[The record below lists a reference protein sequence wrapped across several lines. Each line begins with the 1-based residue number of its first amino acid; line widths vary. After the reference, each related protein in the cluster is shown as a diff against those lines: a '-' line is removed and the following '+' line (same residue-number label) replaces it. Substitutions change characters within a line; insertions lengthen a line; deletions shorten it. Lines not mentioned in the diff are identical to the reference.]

1 MQSII
6 LTFIFTS
13 VIIFLIIFVKIKYL
27 EFQLYNTDM
36 DKLEQKY
43 LAIIDKNKSAISI
56 GCAYLDLTT
65 LYIKQGKYE
74 KARACI
80 NSSKTIKYSK
90 KLRLLLSI
98 QESTLLIKEQQ
109 FDEAEH
115 VIMNC
120 LPNCTSAIDK
130 SLKILLLNNLA
141 IIKLRT
147 NKQNEAFDILNDLV
161 NRYPNNLISI
171 LNLADLYYEKQ
182 DFANASILYKKV
194 LVKTKDNEV
203 KTKIT
208 EKLKKI
214 SA

>member
-6 LTFIFTS
+6 LPFFLAS
-13 VIIFLIIFVKIKYL
+13 VIIFLIIFVKIKYR
-27 EFQLYNTDM
+27 EFQLCNTNM
-36 DKLEQKY
+36 DNLEKRY
-43 LAIIDKNKSAISI
+43 LAIINKNKSAVSN
-56 GCAYLDLTT
+56 GFAYLNLAT
-65 LYIKQGKYE
+65 LYIKQEKYE
-74 KARACI
+74 EARVCI
-80 NSSKTIKYSK
+80 NSAKTRKYNK
-90 KLRLLLSI
+90 KLSLLLGI

-182 DFANASILYKKV
+182 DFANALILYQRA

-214 SA
+214 SE

>member
-74 KARACI
+74 KALAENLR
-80 NSSKTIKYSK
+80 
-90 KLRLLLSI
+90 KLNAHPRTTALR
-98 QESTLLIKEQQ
+98 Q
-109 FDEAEH
+109 
-115 VIMNC
+115 
-120 LPNCTSAIDK
+120 
-130 SLKILLLNNLA
+130 LKQ
-141 IIKLRT
+141 RFR
-147 NKQNEAFDILNDLV
+147 KQ
-161 NRYPNNLISI
+161 
-171 LNLADLYYEKQ
+171 
-182 DFANASILYKKV
+182 
-194 LVKTKDNEV
+194 KD
-203 KTKIT
+203 
-208 EKLKKI
+208 
-214 SA
+214 